1 MLIKED
7 RVGKL
12 LSTKK
17 MTDYIIKK
25 FVLEKAQK
33 NNTEVR
39 RRLGMLSGYAGIICN
54 ILLSAGKFFA
64 GIITSSIA
72 ISADAFNNLSDA
84 ISSIVTLIC
93 FKASGNPADKEHP
106 FGYGR
111 IEYVSGLIVSIAII
125 FMGLEFIK
133 TSVEKIFNPEP
144 TTIALIPTLILI
156 GSLVVKLWLCMF
168 NRKIGKILDSTAIKA
183 TAFDSFG
190 DVIATLAILSGMA
203 VTYFTGIS
211 VDAYS
216 GIVVAIFIICTG
228 VGMIKETL
236 NPLLGASPDPNL
248 VKRIHEVVLSSSN
261 VLGIH
266 DLIVHNYGPNTSVIS
281 FHAEMPADKNI
292 MELHESIDKIEKK
305 LKETFNCK
313 AIIHIDPIVTDDEQV
328 NSVREKISHLVKLLH
343 RNAKVYDLR
352 IIPGKK
358 PTLIFHL
365 SVPYD
370 IEPSDNEIEESVSDS
385 IRAIYD
391 NYKCIIDVDRNYFE
405 SKSDIK
411 KDNKI

>member
-1 MLIKED
+1 
-7 RVGKL
+7 
-12 LSTKK
+12 

-25 FVLEKAQK
+25 LVLEKAKK
-33 NNTEVR
+33 NNSEVR

-84 ISSIVTLIC
+84 ISSIVTLVC

-133 TSVEKIFNPEP
+133 SSIEKIFNPEP
-144 TTIALIPTLILI
+144 TTMALVPTLILV
-156 GSLVVKLWLCMF
+156 GSLVVKLWLCIF

-183 TAFDSFG
+183 TAFDSLG
-190 DVIATLAILSGMA
+190 DVIATVAILLGMA
-203 VTYFTGIS
+203 ITYFTKIS

-248 VKRIHEVVLSSSN
+248 VKKIHEVVLSSPN

-266 DLIVHNYGPNTSVIS
+266 DLIIHNYGPNTSILS

-305 LKETFNCK
+305 LKEKFNCK
-313 AIIHIDPIVTDDEQV
+313 SIIHIDPVITDDEKI
-328 NSVREKISHLVKLLH
+328 NSVRQKISQLVKLLH
-343 RNAKVYDLR
+343 RSAKIYDFR
-352 IIPGKK
+352 IIPGKR
-358 PTLIFHL
+358 PTLLFHL
-365 SVPYD
+365 SIPYD
-370 IEPSDNEIEESVSDS
+370 IESSDDEIEKSVSEN
-385 IRAIYD
+385 IYALYG
-391 NYKCIIDVDRNYFE
+391 NYKCIIDIDRNYFE

-411 KDNKI
+411 KGVEI

>member
-1 MLIKED
+1 
-7 RVGKL
+7 
-12 LSTKK
+12 

-25 FVLEKAQK
+25 LVLEKAKK
-33 NNTEVR
+33 NNSEVR

-84 ISSIVTLIC
+84 ISSIVTLVC

-133 TSVEKIFNPEP
+133 SSIEKIFNPEP
-144 TTIALIPTLILI
+144 TTMALVPTLILV
-156 GSLVVKLWLCMF
+156 GSLVVKLWLCIF

-183 TAFDSFG
+183 TAFDSLG
-190 DVIATLAILSGMA
+190 DVIATVAILLGMA
-203 VTYFTGIS
+203 ITYFTKIS

-216 GIVVAIFIICTG
+216 GIIVAIFIICTG

-248 VKRIHEVVLSSSN
+248 VKKIHEVVLSSPN

-266 DLIVHNYGPNTSVIS
+266 DLIIHNYGPNTSILS

-305 LKETFNCK
+305 LKEKFNCK
-313 AIIHIDPIVTDDEQV
+313 SIIHVDPVITDDEKI
-328 NSVREKISHLVKLLH
+328 NSVRQKISQLVKLLH
-343 RNAKVYDLR
+343 RSAKIYDFR
-352 IIPGKK
+352 IIPGKR
-358 PTLIFHL
+358 PTLLFHL
-365 SVPYD
+365 SIPYD
-370 IEPSDNEIEESVSDS
+370 IESSDDEIEKSVSEN
-385 IRAIYD
+385 IYALYG
-391 NYKCIIDVDRNYFE
+391 NYKCIIDIDRNYFE

-411 KDNKI
+411 KGVEI

>member
-1 MLIKED
+1 
-7 RVGKL
+7 
-12 LSTKK
+12 

-33 NNTEVR
+33 NNSEVR

-54 ILLSAGKFFA
+54 ILLSVGKFFA
-64 GIITSSIA
+64 GIATSSIA

-84 ISSIVTLIC
+84 ISSIVTLVC

-133 TSVEKIFNPEP
+133 TSIEKIFNPEP

-156 GSLVVKLWLCMF
+156 GSLAVKLWLCMF

-190 DVIATLAILSGMA
+190 DVIATITILFGMTI
-203 VTYFTGIS
+203 TYFTGVS

-228 VGMIKETL
+228 IGMIKETL

-248 VKRIHEVVLSSSN
+248 VKKIHEVVLSSPN
-261 VLGIH
+261 VIGIH
-266 DLIVHNYGPNTSVIS
+266 DLIIHNYGPNTSMIS

-292 MELHESIDKIEKK
+292 MELHESIEKIEKK
-305 LKETFNCK
+305 LKEKFNCK
-313 AIIHIDPIVTDDEQV
+313 SIIHVDPIVTDDEKV
-328 NSVREKISHLVKLLH
+328 NSVREKISQLVKLLH
-343 RNAKVYDLR
+343 RNAKIYDFR
-352 IIPGKK
+352 IIPGKR

-365 SVPYD
+365 SVPHD
-370 IEPSDNEIEESVSDS
+370 IEPSDGEIEQSLSES
-385 IRAIYD
+385 IRALDD

-405 SKSDIK
+405 SKSDTK
-411 KDNKI
+411 KDN

>member
-1 MLIKED
+1 
-7 RVGKL
+7 
-12 LSTKK
+12 

-25 FVLEKAQK
+25 LVLEKAKK
-33 NNTEVR
+33 NNSEVR

-84 ISSIVTLIC
+84 ISSIVTLVC

-133 TSVEKIFNPEP
+133 SSIEKIFNPEP
-144 TTIALIPTLILI
+144 TTMALVPTLILV

-183 TAFDSFG
+183 TAFDSLG
-190 DVIATLAILSGMA
+190 DVIATVAILLGMA
-203 VTYFTGIS
+203 ITYFTKIS

-248 VKRIHEVVLSSSN
+248 VKKIHEVVLSSPN

-266 DLIVHNYGPNTSVIS
+266 DLIIHNYGPNTSILS

-305 LKETFNCK
+305 LKEKFNCK
-313 AIIHIDPIVTDDEQV
+313 SIIHIDPVITDDEKI
-328 NSVREKISHLVKLLH
+328 NSVRQKISQLVKLLH
-343 RNAKVYDLR
+343 RSAKIYDFR
-352 IIPGKK
+352 IIPGKR
-358 PTLIFHL
+358 PTLLFHL
-365 SVPYD
+365 SIPYD
-370 IEPSDNEIEESVSDS
+370 IESSDDEIEKSVSEN
-385 IRAIYD
+385 IYALYG
-391 NYKCIIDVDRNYFE
+391 NYKCIIDIDRNYFE

-411 KDNKI
+411 KGVEI